1 MFFLHEEPIPS
12 DVSEVLDTA
21 ALLQV
26 TEFRLFQIAYQAWY
40 GRAASEKSIER
51 YFVPY
56 MFRAVVPFWV
66 RQLCRHV
73 LTAEAQ
79 GALHPEEFGVRPRR
93 AAATLQR
100 KDYYLRILAVGGAIA
115 AMLGIA
121 CSLVLAY

>member
-1 MFFLHEEPIPS
+1 MFLLREEPIPP
-12 DVSEVLDTA
+12 DVSQVLDAA

-26 TEFRLFQIAYQAWY
+26 TEFRLFQIAYQSWY

-73 LTAEAQ
+73 LTADAR
-79 GALHPEEFGVRPRR
+79 GVLHPEEFGVTPRQTVTLRP
-93 AAATLQR
+93 
-100 KDYYLRILAVGGAIA
+100 KDYCLRVLAVGGAIA
-115 AMLGIA
+115 AMLGVA
-121 CSLVLAY
+121 CSLMLGY